1 MTSEEAAAERR
12 AAREQR
18 QEQKLAKQ
26 AAREK
31 VEHYYNGTK
40 RGMASAILMF
50 TLASNAHKDS
60 NAMLWWA
67 IIGLTEQYVG
77 DEIDRSRYEDEVRA
91 MCEEILRMRNGPTSD
106 QTGAAITFEEDF
118 CFVLMNHWTLSKSM
132 CAPAPAARCRALE
145 CDTLNWLRA
154 APPPHPARSRPDMRG
169 GAQVPLLLR
178 CVQAWALARP
188 HDKPAPHAACQNG
201 VSSSR
206 GRAKVRAH
214 TLHPRLPASAAHR
227 VGATR

>member
-1 MTSEEAAAERR
+1 VQEGAAVTSEEAAAERR

-77 DEIDRSRYEDEVRA
+77 DEIDRSRYEDEVSA
-91 MCEEILRMRNGPTSD
+91 MCEEIMRLNGPTSD

-118 CFVLMNHWTLSKSM
+118 RFVLMNHWTLSKSM
-132 CAPAPAARCRALE
+132 CAPAPAACCRALRH
-145 CDTLNWLRA
+145 T
-154 APPPHPARSRPDMRG
+154 
-169 GAQVPLLLR
+169 
-178 CVQAWALARP
+178 ALASRR
-188 HDKPAPHAACQNG
+188 APSPPGQI
-201 VSSSR
+201 
-206 GRAKVRAH
+206 
-214 TLHPRLPASAAHR
+214 AS
-227 VGATR
+227 